1 MNPITDNFVY
11 ILMADIGEY
20 SEFFGVFDSEEKA
33 RKRLDEFA
41 FYVRDVY
48 YIIKQELNY
57 PEEKETIDI

>member
-1 MNPITDNFVY
+1 
-11 ILMADIGEY
+11 MADIGEY